1 MACYLQCYSQNRFF
15 HIVTENMLRI
25 ITRAL
30 FYTAVFNAGIIIG
43 GIYTPDVMEF
53 TRSLGE
59 DTTVDDSQPV
69 KNNKPTTKQKLLVRT
84 TV

>member
-1 MACYLQCYSQNRFF
+1 
-15 HIVTENMLRI
+15 MLGI

-69 KNNKPTTKQKLLVRT
+69 KDNKPRSKRKLLVRT

>member
-1 MACYLQCYSQNRFF
+1 
-15 HIVTENMLRI
+15 MLGI

-43 GIYTPDVMEF
+43 GIYTPDVIEF

-59 DTTVDDSQPV
+59 DTTVDDSQPL
-69 KNNKPTTKQKLLVRT
+69 KDIKPKTKQKLMVRA